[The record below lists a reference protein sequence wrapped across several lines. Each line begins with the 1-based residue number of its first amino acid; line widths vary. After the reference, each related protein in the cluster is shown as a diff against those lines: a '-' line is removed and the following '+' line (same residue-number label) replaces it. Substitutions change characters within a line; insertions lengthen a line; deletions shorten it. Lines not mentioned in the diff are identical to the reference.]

1 MTDQSAPAPQP
12 ISSIKGYEIATG
24 LLIASFIIAIGLL
37 VASFIYHYAYYLRL
51 GVNFSDVPL
60 STADYLRTY
69 FEWWPYIIA
78 LFLMNVLGKLF
89 SKKPESENFKG
100 KQERKSVETRVRPL
114 SKWYDYGHPHFKY
127 WILIALIPAIFFV
140 YKDSLTP
147 LPLILS
153 VLVACLWNAL
163 YSLFFSY
170 RTPVTDFT
178 LHQRKALYYIPMGFL
193 FMLTYGYCQASLDIR
208 NIHDGKEDGFVILK
222 GSTAPHKP
230 LLRILKKGVIT
241 YGKNGEVI
249 FHTWKEI
256 DRIEYNKRFPLYKDL
271 TDWFLSK
278 IHFKEQGKT

>member
-1 MTDQSAPAPQP
+1 MTDQSTPAPQP
-12 ISSIKGYEIATG
+12 ISSIKWYE
-24 LLIASFIIAIGLL
+24 IAIGLL
-37 VASFIYHYAYYLRL
+37 IASFIYHYAYYLRL

-60 STADYLRTY
+60 SIADYLRTC
-69 FEWWPYIIA
+69 FEWLPYIIA
-78 LFLMNVLGKLF
+78 LFLINVLRKLF
-89 SKKPESENFKG
+89 AKKPG
-100 KQERKSVETRVRPL
+100 QERKSAETRVRPL
-114 SKWYDYGHPHFKY
+114 SKLYDYGHPHFKY

-170 RTPVTDFT
+170 YTPTP
-178 LHQRKALYYIPMGFL
+178 HQRKALYYIPMGFL

-241 YGKNGEVI
+241 YGKNREVI
-249 FHTWKEI
+249 FHTWKEV

-271 TDWFLSK
+271 KDWFLSK
-278 IHFKEQGKT
+278 IPFKEQGKT